1 MKGEKINFFLPV
13 TIAFPS
19 LLKERERLR
28 TQLNVGKMIESG
40 ERKER
45 KMSLGFAD
53 PSSRK
58 QGADRFCATGKSSNS
73 LMGPPDST
81 IKG

>member
-1 MKGEKINFFLPV
+1 MEMKGKKKHFFLPLTV
-13 TIAFPS
+13 VFPS

-40 ERKER
+40 ERQER

-53 PSSRK
+53 LSIEK
-58 QGADRFCATGKSSNS
+58 QRVG
-73 LMGPPDST
+73 
-81 IKG
+81 